1 MRFAFPASCN
11 AIEWLR
17 CDAGHMK
24 LRVLIVDDNERFLD
38 VARASLGRDG
48 IEVVATATTS
58 ANALR
63 RTEEVRPDVVLV
75 DVSLGEES
83 GFVLTR
89 QLIEAFP
96 DLGLRVVLI
105 STQGEDELVELIA
118 ASPAVGFIAKS
129 RLSPEAVR
137 DLVAAKGP

>member
-1 MRFAFPASCN
+1 
-11 AIEWLR
+11 
-17 CDAGHMK
+17 MK

-38 VARASLGRDG
+38 VARTSLTRDG

-63 RTEEVRPDVVLV
+63 RTEEVRPDVALV
-75 DVSLGEES
+75 DISLGEES

-105 STQGEDELVELIA
+105 STQGEDELAELIA

-129 RLSPEAVR
+129 HLSPKAVR
-137 DLVAAKGP
+137 DLVAAKGS